1 MEEVGDFHE
10 GYSLKVTLSIP
21 HLRVGTFLTTTFSTN
36 AIRCTEAT
44 FVLVARDPLNRGSA
58 FINPLEV
65 VGEEEEK
72 LFKLGEESKVRW
84 ALVSRKIPL

>member
-1 MEEVGDFHE
+1 MA
-10 GYSLKVTLSIP
+10 LSIP
-21 HLRVGTFLTTTFSTN
+21 TSF
-36 AIRCTEAT
+36 RCTEAT

-72 LFKLGEESKVRW
+72 LFKLGEESKVR
-84 ALVSRKIPL
+84 

>member
-1 MEEVGDFHE
+1 MHILTNNFHLQL
-10 GYSLKVTLSIP
+10 YK
-21 HLRVGTFLTTTFSTN
+21 
-36 AIRCTEAT
+36 RCTEAT

-72 LFKLGEESKVRW
+72 LFKLGEENKVR
-84 ALVSRKIPL
+84 

>member
-1 MEEVGDFHE
+1 MEDFVPTW
-10 GYSLKVTLSIP
+10 LLALSIP
-21 HLRVGTFLTTTFSTN
+21 TLLLEI
-36 AIRCTEAT
+36 ACRCTEAT

-72 LFKLGEESKVRW
+72 LFKLGEESKVR
-84 ALVSRKIPL
+84 

>member
-1 MEEVGDFHE
+1 MGS
-10 GYSLKVTLSIP
+10 GGGGCSILAILGNSLVCLNQFGFSI
-21 HLRVGTFLTTTFSTN
+21 
-36 AIRCTEAT
+36 ARCTEAT

-72 LFKLGEESKVRW
+72 LFKLGEQNKIRW
-84 ALVSRKIPL
+84 SGSLLSVSLFLS

>member
-1 MEEVGDFHE
+1 M
-10 GYSLKVTLSIP
+10 
-21 HLRVGTFLTTTFSTN
+21 GTFLTTTFSTN

>member
-1 MEEVGDFHE
+1 MEDFVPTWF
-10 GYSLKVTLSIP
+10 LALSIP
-21 HLRVGTFLTTTFSTN
+21 TLLLKFAR
-36 AIRCTEAT
+36 RCTDAS

-72 LFKLGEESKVRW
+72 LFKFGEESKVR
-84 ALVSRKIPL
+84 